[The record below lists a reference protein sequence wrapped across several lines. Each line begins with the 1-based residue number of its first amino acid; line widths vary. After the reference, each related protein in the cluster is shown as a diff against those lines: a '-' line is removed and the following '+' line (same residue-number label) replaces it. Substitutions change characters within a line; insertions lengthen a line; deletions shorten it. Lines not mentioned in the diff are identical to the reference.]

1 MHIIAQSKSAY
12 QKMTKEV
19 LLLFVT
25 LPLYVMFI
33 ILWLFQYV
41 IKTMWNIENIRS
53 NDEFFADIVDTPKE
67 VIEHHRKREYLKGAI
82 NKREVYL
89 LGGKKQWTHER
100 ADKN

>member
-1 MHIIAQSKSAY
+1 MADVGDI
-12 QKMTKEV
+12 
-19 LLLFVT
+19 
-25 LPLYVMFI
+25 
-33 ILWLFQYV
+33 
-41 IKTMWNIENIRS
+41 S
-53 NDEFFADIVDTPKE
+53 NDDEFFGYVVDTPKE